1 MWKRILTSHPALSRS
16 LQTSRILRHRLQT
29 ASSACKANRN
39 DLLEDFGF
47 EARKAAQ
54 TRKFNVKCYWKH
66 WLSER
71 RKRTGIAASVLYIHT
86 ELAAEEGRLRCSR
99 DCDSELEHLAGSYD
113 CRYLSTS
120 CNANMKQ
127 TNKSRVSYAQSIYW
141 LVFSSTVKQQ

>member
-39 DLLEDFGF
+39 DFGF

-54 TRKFNVKCYWKH
+54 TRKFNVKFYWKH

-71 RKRTGIAASVLYIHT
+71 RKRTGIATSVLYIHT
-86 ELAAEEGRLRCSR
+86 ELAAEGGGLRCSR

-120 CNANMKQ
+120 CSANMKQ
-127 TNKSRVSYAQSIYW
+127 TKKSRVSYAQSIYW
-141 LVFSSTVKQQ
+141 LVCSSTVKQQ